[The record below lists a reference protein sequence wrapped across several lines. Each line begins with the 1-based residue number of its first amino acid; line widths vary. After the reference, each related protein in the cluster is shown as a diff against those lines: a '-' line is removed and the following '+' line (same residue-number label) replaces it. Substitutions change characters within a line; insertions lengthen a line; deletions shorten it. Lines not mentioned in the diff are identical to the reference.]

1 MKYKARL
8 FFNAYKDLEVEA
20 ASEEEAKDIAM
31 NTDFNEY
38 TSIDF
43 DFIELQKIE

>member
-20 ASEEEAKDIAM
+20 ADEQEAKEIAL

-38 TSIDF
+38 TAIEF
-43 DFIELQKIE
+43 DFIELSKLE